1 MIILPRYSFT
11 LNKFHKL
18 HQFPMYRNVATEKT
32 ESARPKRLRPKRP
45 DLMGQTEKSCIPY
58 N

>member
-1 MIILPRYSFT
+1 
-11 LNKFHKL
+11 
-18 HQFPMYRNVATEKT
+18 MYRNVATEKT